1 MQFLKADVGI
11 AGSKAGSEG
20 GWGLLASDN
29 FTNLPN
35 IPPPRPPHRQF
46 IIYGTF
52 GRDLGALGGDLQANY
67 FISLGQAEKSIQ
79 RCGRLKALIR
89 RPTKLSQKVDEG
101 EKVEFD

>member
-1 MQFLKADVGI
+1 MGVGV
-11 AGSKAGSEG
+11 G
-20 GWGLLASDN
+20 GGGLASDN

-35 IPPPRPPHRQF
+35 IPPPPPHRQF
-46 IIYGTF
+46 IIYGPF

-67 FISLGQAEKSIQ
+67 FISPPSCQAEKSIQ